1 MPFVRN
7 AWYAGAFASEVVD
20 QPLARVLLNE
30 PVVFYRQPDGLPVA
44 LQDRCCHRQLP
55 LSAGRVVGERLVCGY
70 HGMEFDATGACVH
83 VPGQDAIP
91 RSARVRSFPVV
102 ERHRMI
108 WIWMGEPARADPD
121 LIEDFHWLDDPG
133 WRWKGTVYGVKA
145 NYRLIV
151 ENLLDLNHLPFVH
164 RSTIGNMA
172 VVDAKVTVEQQ
183 GDTVTVT
190 RWMLD
195 SPPPPSYVKAGASGN
210 VDRWQIITYTPP
222 TNVRLHTGGCPVGT
236 RAPEGAR
243 AGGIAFRNL
252 NMITPETER
261 STHYFWAEAHD
272 FDIDKPEVTD
282 FVFAQFDEAFR
293 EDWVVFEA
301 QQRAMDLAPDAPR
314 MHLLGDRGQQMAMRI
329 LDAAIAADTLTPK
342 GESR

>member
-20 QPLARVLLNE
+20 KPLARRLLEE
-30 PVVFYRQPDGLPVA
+30 PVVFFRRADGTPAA

-55 LSAGRVVGERLVCGY
+55 LSAGQVVGDRLVCGY
-70 HGMEFDATGACVH
+70 HGMEFDGGGACRH
-83 VPGQDAIP
+83 IPGQDTIP

-102 ERHRMI
+102 ERHKML
-108 WIWMGEPARADPD
+108 WIWMGDPARADPD
-121 LIEDFHWLDDPG
+121 LIEDFHWLDDPA
-133 WRWKGTVYGVKA
+133 WHWKGTVYPVKA

-172 VVDAKVTVEQQ
+172 VVDARVTVEHR
-183 GDTVTVT
+183 GESVTIT

-195 SPPPPSYVKAGASGN
+195 SQAPPSYLKAGTAER

-222 TNVRLHTGGCPVGT
+222 ANVRLHTGGCPVGT
-236 RAPEGAR
+236 GAPEGAR

-272 FDIDKPEVTD
+272 FGLDRPETTD

-301 QQRAMDLAPDAPR
+301 QQRAIDLAPDAPR
-314 MHLLGDRGQQMAMRI
+314 MHLLGDQGQQIAMRI
-329 LDAAIAADTLTPK
+329 LDAAIAADSAPAQ
-342 GESR
+342 GVAR